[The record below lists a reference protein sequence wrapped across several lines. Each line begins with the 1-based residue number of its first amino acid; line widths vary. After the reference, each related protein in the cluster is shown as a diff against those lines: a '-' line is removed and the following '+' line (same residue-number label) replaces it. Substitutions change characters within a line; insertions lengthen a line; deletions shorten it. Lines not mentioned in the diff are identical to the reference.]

1 MSVGTSDRA
10 KSGFAHGIA
19 VIAVIFESVLLLF
32 LFGQLLAPGL
42 ARADAVVQNQAMS
55 ASTIA
60 EFFVDENRVVVELEI
75 GISDFETFR
84 LLLPNPIYEGMG
96 NPPQPWP
103 ERLERFFAEVLP
115 VVPVGNAPLRGRMV
129 EMTSRP
135 RLRRDPISGETVPAP
150 EDQEEEIVMFSRLE
164 YLFDEPPAALTFS
177 APPGNSVGF
186 VLYHEGVAVNDFRY
200 LAGSQTVHLDWSD
213 PWYSRFESRSLRRK
227 YFAPMSG
234 FLYIEHYEVRKEIIA
249 RPIDLQEWVD
259 LGLEGRQT
267 IPVEMQAELL
277 RKVAAFL
284 RDHQVVEID
293 GVAAPPELARI
304 NFLERTLKTSRV
316 VDPARELDVHAA
328 VLGAIF
334 VYPTDGLPE
343 RVTMDWDLWNDRLET
358 VSAASVDQAGS
369 LPVLLQSDWRI
380 LEWRNFLKN
389 PELPVMQVL
398 ELPPSALERSLLSAR
413 WVIVA
418 LACFAG
424 LRAMRVRS
432 RATASVAAATLLL
445 TAGAFWGSWN
455 TGLSEARSRELI
467 GGLLHNVYRAFDF
480 RDESRIYDVLAE
492 SAHGDLLE
500 QLFLETRR
508 GLELQSQGG
517 ARARVKQVELIDLS
531 IAKAAERA
539 FTAVVGWNVAGSV
552 GHWGHIHERRNR
564 YRAELDVASVDGVW
578 KLVRV
583 TILEEERI

>member
-1 MSVGTSDRA
+1 MA
-10 KSGFAHGIA
+10 KPAF
-19 VIAVIFESVLLLF
+19 LLLLLCE
-32 LFGQLLAPGL
+32 LFVASL
-42 ARADAVVQNQAMS
+42 ARADAIVRTQAMR

-60 EFFVDENRVVVELEI
+60 EFFVEEERIVAELEI
-75 GISDFETFR
+75 GISDFEALR
-84 LLLPNPIYEGMG
+84 LLMPDGVYERLG
-96 NPPQPWP
+96 NPPRPWP
-103 ERLERFFAEVLP
+103 ERLENFFAEVFP
-115 VVPVGNAPLRGRMV
+115 IAPVGNAPLRGRVVKM
-129 EMTSRP
+129 ESRV
-135 RLRRDPISGETVPAP
+135 RLRRDPISGEAMPTP
-150 EDQEEEIVMFSRLE
+150 EGQDEEVVMFARLE
-164 YLFDEPPAALTFS
+164 YALEAPPAALTFS
-177 APPGNSVGF
+177 VPPGISVGF
-186 VLYHEGVAVNDFRY
+186 IVYHEGVAVNDFRY
-200 LAGSQTVHLDWSD
+200 LAVSQTLHLDWSD
-213 PWYSRFESRSLRRK
+213 PWYSRFEGRNLRRR

-249 RPIDLQEWVD
+249 RPIDLQQWVD

-277 RKVAAFL
+277 RDVAAFL
-284 RDHQVVEID
+284 HDHQVVEID
-293 GVAAPPELARI
+293 GVVVPPELARI

-316 VDPARELDVHAA
+316 VDPPRELDVHAA

-334 VYPTDGLPE
+334 VYPIDGLPE
-343 RVTMDWDLWNDRLET
+343 RVTLDWDLWNDRLDKIP
-358 VSAASVDQAGS
+358 AASVDQAGP
-369 LPVLLQSDWRI
+369 LPVMLERDWRV

-389 PELPVMQVL
+389 PDLPTLKVL
-398 ELPPSALERSLLSAR
+398 ESPPSALERALIPAR
-413 WVIVA
+413 WGLVA

-424 LRAMRVRS
+424 LRAARVRN
-432 RATASVAAATLLL
+432 RATAGLATAALLL

-455 TGLSEARSRELI
+455 AGLSDIRSRELI

-480 RDESRIYDVLAE
+480 RDESRIYDVLAR

-517 ARARVKQVELIDLS
+517 ARVRVKQVELIDLS
-531 IAKAAERA
+531 VAPAVGRA
-539 FTAVVGWNVAGSV
+539 FMAVVGWNVVGSV

-564 YRAELDVASVDGVW
+564 YRAELDVAPVEGTW